1 MNYQI
6 IRDEARLQ
14 AFIDWLPELGKDE
27 IWYVTL
33 FARKKY
39 FSALKHDKA
48 QLKRF
53 VSRKDLLLSKIKQ
66 LQCQLGSYAQ
76 DKLEIPNEALS
87 LYISINPR
95 SLEQATKNA
104 LINFAL
110 NELQTTIGTRHFYDL
125 DFDHVDLDESLIK
138 INEVISPDHYTVLK
152 TRGGFHLLIH
162 INQLTEV
169 EEKRWYSLTKLP
181 GCDVKGDT
189 LIPVPGCAQGDFTPY
204 LIL

>member
-14 AFIDWLPELGKDE
+14 AFIDWLPE
-27 IWYVTL
+27 
-33 FARKKY
+33 
-39 FSALKHDKA
+39 
-48 QLKRF
+48 
-53 VSRKDLLLSKIKQ
+53 
-66 LQCQLGSYAQ
+66 
-76 DKLEIPNEALS
+76 KLITKPYNG
-87 LYISINPR
+87 YNPQ
-95 SLEQATKNA
+95 SEV
-104 LINFAL
+104 L